1 MVGGSGAGI
10 DLTEDHIIYF
20 YLYLESSSILVWRI
34 PGMGQPGGLPSKG

>member
-1 MVGGSGAGI
+1 MVGGSAAGI